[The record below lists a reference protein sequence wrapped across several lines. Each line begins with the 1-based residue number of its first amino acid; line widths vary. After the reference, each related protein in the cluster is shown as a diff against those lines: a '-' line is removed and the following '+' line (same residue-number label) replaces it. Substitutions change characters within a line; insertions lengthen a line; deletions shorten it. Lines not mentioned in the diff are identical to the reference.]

1 MTGLSAL
8 QALFIKELREYF
20 ATPIAFVLLA
30 VFWALSGWFFSFGL
44 FFVNVAQMVGSFHN
58 MSLLML
64 LVMPLL
70 TMRVFAEENKTG
82 TMELLLSLPLAEW
95 QIVVAKFGAAFV
107 MLLVMLAGTATAVLP
122 LVLYAQPDLGPIA
135 GGYLGITLLGAAFMG
150 VGIFISSLT
159 SNQIVAALLTW
170 GALTLLWFAD
180 YASALDAFPGLRG
193 LFLHLSFSVHYVDVI
208 RGVINLGTVV
218 YFLSV
223 MGVTLALTTLGLK
236 ARRA

>member
-1 MTGLSAL
+1 MTAL
-8 QALFIKELREYF
+8 WALFIKELREYF

-30 VFWALSGWFFSFGL
+30 VFWALTGWFFSFGL

-58 MSLLML
+58 MSLLLL

-70 TMRVFAEENKTG
+70 TMRVFAEENKSG

-95 QIVVAKFGAAFV
+95 QIVAAKFAAALV
-107 MLLVMLAGTATAVLP
+107 MLLIMLAGTATSVLP
-122 LVLYAQPDLGPIA
+122 LLLFAQPDLGPIL
-135 GGYLGITLLGAAFMG
+135 GGYIGITLLGAAFMG
-150 VGIFISSLT
+150 VGILMSSLT

-170 GALTLLWFAD
+170 CVLTLLWFAD
-180 YASALDAFPGLRG
+180 YASAIDALPGLRG

-208 RGVINLGTVV
+208 RGVINLATVC

-223 MGVTLALTTLGLK
+223 LGLSLALTTLLLK

>member
-1 MTGLSAL
+1 MTAL
-8 QALFIKELREYF
+8 TALFVKELREYF
-20 ATPIAFVLLA
+20 TTPIAFVLLA

-58 MSLLML
+58 MSLLLL
-64 LVMPLL
+64 LVMPLI

-107 MLLVMLAGTATAVLP
+107 MLLTMLAGTATAVLP
-122 LVLYAQPDLGPIA
+122 LVLYAQPDLGPIV

-150 VGIFISSLT
+150 VGMFISSLT

-170 GALTLLWFAD
+170 GVLTLLWFAD
-180 YASALDAFPGLRG
+180 YASALDAVPGLRG

-208 RGVINLGTVV
+208 RGVINGGTVV

-223 MGVTLALTTLGLK
+223 LVVALALTTLGLK
-236 ARRA
+236 GRRA

>member
-1 MTGLSAL
+1 MTAL
-8 QALFIKELREYF
+8 WALFIKELREYF

-30 VFWALSGWFFSFGL
+30 VFWALTGWFFSFGL

-58 MSLLML
+58 MSLLLM

-70 TMRVFAEENKTG
+70 TMRVFAEENKSG

-95 QIVVAKFGAAFV
+95 QIVGAKFAAAFV
-107 MLLVMLAGTATAVLP
+107 MLLIMLAGTTTAVLP
-122 LVLYAQPDLGPIA
+122 LLLFAQPDLGPIL
-135 GGYLGITLLGAAFMG
+135 GGYIGITLLGAAFMG
-150 VGIFISSLT
+150 VGILMSSLT

-170 GALTLLWFAD
+170 CVLTLLWFAD
-180 YASALDAFPGLRG
+180 YASALDALPGLRG

-208 RGVINLGTVV
+208 RGVINLATVC

-223 MGVTLALTTLGLK
+223 LVVSLALTTLLLK
-236 ARRA
+236 GRRA

>member
-1 MTGLSAL
+1 MTAL
-8 QALFIKELREYF
+8 KALFVKELREYF

-58 MSLLML
+58 MSLLLL
-64 LVMPLL
+64 LVMPLV

-107 MLLVMLAGTATAVLP
+107 MLLTMLAGTATAVLP
-122 LVLYAQPDLGPIA
+122 LVLYAQPDLGPIV

-150 VGIFISSLT
+150 VGMFVSSLT
-159 SNQIVAALLTW
+159 SNQIIAALLTW
-170 GALTLLWFAD
+170 GVLTLLWFAD
-180 YASALDAFPGLRG
+180 YASALDTLPGLRG

-223 MGVTLALTTLGLK
+223 IGVMLALTTLGLK

>member
-1 MTGLSAL
+1 MTAL
-8 QALFIKELREYF
+8 WALFIKELREYF

-30 VFWALSGWFFSFGL
+30 VFWALTGWFFSFGL

-58 MSLLML
+58 MSLLLL

-70 TMRVFAEENKTG
+70 TMRVFAEENKSG

-95 QIVVAKFGAAFV
+95 QIVLAKFAAAFL
-107 MLLVMLAGTATAVLP
+107 MLLIMLAGTATSVLP
-122 LVLYAQPDLGPIA
+122 LLLFAQPDLGPIL
-135 GGYLGITLLGAAFMG
+135 GGYIGITLLGAAFMG
-150 VGIFISSLT
+150 VGMLMSSLT
-159 SNQIVAALLTW
+159 GNQIVAALLTW
-170 GALTLLWFAD
+170 CVLTLLWFAD
-180 YASALDAFPGLRG
+180 YASALDALPGLRG

-208 RGVINLGTVV
+208 RGVINLATVC

-223 MGVTLALTTLGLK
+223 LGLSLALTTLLLK

>member
-1 MTGLSAL
+1 MTAL
-8 QALFIKELREYF
+8 WALFIKELREYF

-30 VFWALSGWFFSFGL
+30 VFWALTGWFFSFGL

-58 MSLLML
+58 MSLLLL

-70 TMRVFAEENKTG
+70 TMRVFAEENKSG

-95 QIVVAKFGAAFV
+95 QIVAAKFAAALV
-107 MLLVMLAGTATAVLP
+107 MLLIMLAGTATAVLP
-122 LVLYAQPDLGPIA
+122 LLLFAQPDLGPIL
-135 GGYLGITLLGAAFMG
+135 GGYIGVTLLGAAFMG
-150 VGIFISSLT
+150 VGMLMSSLT
-159 SNQIVAALLTW
+159 GNQIVAALLTW
-170 GALTLLWFAD
+170 CVLTLLWFAD
-180 YASALDAFPGLRG
+180 YASALDALPGLRG

-208 RGVINLGTVV
+208 RGVINLATVC

-223 MGVTLALTTLGLK
+223 LGLSLALTTLLLK

>member
-1 MTGLSAL
+1 MNAL
-8 QALFIKELREYF
+8 RALFVKELREYF

-58 MSLLML
+58 MSLLLL

-70 TMRVFAEENKTG
+70 TMRIFAEENKNG

-95 QIVVAKFGAAFV
+95 QIVGAKFGAAFV
-107 MLLVMLAGTATAVLP
+107 MLLIMLAGTASAVLP
-122 LVLYAQPDLGPIA
+122 LMLFAQPDLGPIV

-150 VGIFISSLT
+150 VGMLMSLLT
-159 SNQIVAALLTW
+159 ANQIVAALLTW
-170 GALTLLWFAD
+170 GVLTLLWFAD
-180 YASALDAFPGLRG
+180 YASALDAVAGWRG

-208 RGVINLGTVV
+208 RGVLNLATVC
-218 YFLSV
+218 YFVSV
-223 MGVTLALTTLGLK
+223 LTVSLVLTTVLLK
-236 ARRA
+236 GRRA

>member
-1 MTGLSAL
+1 MTAL
-8 QALFIKELREYF
+8 WALFIKELREYF

-30 VFWALSGWFFSFGL
+30 VFWALTGWFFSFGL

-58 MSLLML
+58 MSLLLL

-70 TMRVFAEENKTG
+70 TMRVFAEENKSG

-95 QIVVAKFGAAFV
+95 QIVLAKFAAAFL
-107 MLLVMLAGTATAVLP
+107 MLLIMLAGTATAVLP
-122 LVLYAQPDLGPIA
+122 LLLFAQPDLGPIL
-135 GGYLGITLLGAAFMG
+135 GGYIGITLLGAAFMG
-150 VGIFISSLT
+150 VGMLMSSLT

-170 GALTLLWFAD
+170 CVLTLLWFAD
-180 YASALDAFPGLRG
+180 YASALDALPGLRG

-208 RGVINLGTVV
+208 RGVINLATVC

-223 MGVTLALTTLGLK
+223 LGLSLALTTLLLK